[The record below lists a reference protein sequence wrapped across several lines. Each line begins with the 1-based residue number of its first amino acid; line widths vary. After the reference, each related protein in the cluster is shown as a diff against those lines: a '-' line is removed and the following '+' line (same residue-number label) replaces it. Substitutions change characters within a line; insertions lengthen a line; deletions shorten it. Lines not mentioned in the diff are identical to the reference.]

1 MRVVPK
7 AIERRAEKYRLGQMQ
22 GVYAFRKQVPLG
34 YVLGP
39 LSVLIGC
46 LILALF
52 VLLYVNAWPQL
63 TNAVATLDLLN
74 VADWQNWQVVLLLFV
89 GVAWLLVGVWMMVA
103 ARLVRNMRVFVYEY
117 GLISLRV
124 QATVVLWQDVVSLWK
139 DVHMVGGRS
148 KGKKKEAKRAKQG
161 KTGQTEKIGRAG
173 KVGQQRVK
181 RLYTVQCAD
190 DRLVRFDDE
199 LVDIEK
205 LGTLL
210 EDTVTRRLLPRVI
223 ATYEAGSVVVFADV
237 AVSLRGVAIRRARQ
251 LLPWQDVASVTIDDN
266 TLTLY
271 HFQKDGVWATLSV
284 ANIPNVGVLKA
295 LLEYAMRDLSHLR
308 LPGVL
313 ATYDAG
319 LALDFGA
326 LRVSQ
331 RGVEVVQGGGGVRLS
346 WDEVASV
353 AVGEHEVLMRRRGAQ
368 SNWYT
373 VPLSV
378 VYDAPLLKAL
388 LEHLMRKG

>member
-1 MRVVPK
+1 MFVSTFDKKYQGLEIMQVVPE

-22 GVYAFRKQVPLG
+22 GVYAFRRQVPLG

-39 LSVLIGC
+39 LSMVIGC

-52 VLLYVNAWPQL
+52 VLLYVDAWPQL
-63 TNAVATLDLLN
+63 TNAVGALDLLN

-89 GVAWLLVGVWMMVA
+89 GIAWLLVGVWMIVA
-103 ARLVRNMRVFVYEY
+103 ARLVRNMRVYVYEY

-124 QATVVLWQDVVSLWK
+124 QAMVVMWQDVVSLWK
-139 DVHMVGGRS
+139 DVRVNGRS
-148 KGKKKEAKRAKQG
+148 GNGKKQEKRVF
-161 KTGQTEKIGRAG
+161 T
-173 KVGQQRVK
+173 
-181 RLYTVQCAD
+181 LQCAD

-205 LGTLL
+205 LGTML
-210 EDTVTRRLLPRVI
+210 EDTVTRRLLPGVI

-251 LLPWQDVASVTIDDN
+251 LLPWQDVAGVTIDDH

-271 HFQKDGVWATLSV
+271 HFHKDGVWASLSV
-284 ANIPNVGVLKA
+284 ASIPNIGVLKA

-331 RGVEVVQGGGGVRLS
+331 SGVEVVQGNGSGGVRLP

-353 AVGEHEVLMRRRGAQ
+353 AVGEHEVLMRRRGAR
-368 SNWYT
+368 SDWYT
-373 VPLSV
+373 VPLSA